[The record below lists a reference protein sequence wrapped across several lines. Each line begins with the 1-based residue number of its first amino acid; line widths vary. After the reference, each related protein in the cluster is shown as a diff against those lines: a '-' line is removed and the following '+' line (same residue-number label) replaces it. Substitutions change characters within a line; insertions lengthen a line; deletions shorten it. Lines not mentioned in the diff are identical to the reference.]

1 MTQIEKLIEKFQN
14 NPSSISASD
23 LGKLIIYKGGVK
35 SKGKGSHT
43 NYKMPNWEIIT
54 LAPHGNKLKKV
65 YFEKYQKIL
74 FPTDSQNGN

>member
-43 NYKMPNWEIIT
+43 NYKMPN
-54 LAPHGNKLKKV
+54 
-65 YFEKYQKIL
+65 
-74 FPTDSQNGN
+74 